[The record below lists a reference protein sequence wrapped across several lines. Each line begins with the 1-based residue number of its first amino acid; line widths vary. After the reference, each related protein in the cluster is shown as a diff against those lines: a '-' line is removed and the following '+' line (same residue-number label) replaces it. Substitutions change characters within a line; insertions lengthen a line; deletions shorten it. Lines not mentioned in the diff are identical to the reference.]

1 MEKDQ
6 RIEFA
11 VKHWNKR
18 LKEIESEVQGLS
30 SKIQEIHK
38 DSLYTAI
45 AKDLLT
51 LLNEAGYGKE

>member
-18 LKEIESEVQGLS
+18 LKEIESEFQGMS
-30 SKIQEIHK
+30 SKIQEIRK

-45 AKDLLT
+45 AMDLLT
-51 LLNEAGYGKE
+51 VLNEAGYGKE